1 MTHTEVLS
9 REISGFT
16 GISGDLEQASSALR
30 EFLESLP
37 LNEDSESASRL
48 VLAVISTHLQRSFGQ
63 ESRSAG
69 LLKVY
74 DHLVENW
81 ITSLPLK
88 VTGPA
93 RHSKF
98 KIIRQV
104 AVELSLGSLTISIQ
118 KKASDVKALPGE
130 HSDPD
135 LELRLQLLDQ
145 DDGTTRE
152 SSPAFYS
159 SQLRD
164 MSERGLDFRLPTPA
178 RTPSIYS
185 HTTSTSE
192 VKEDPATSRLRQYA
206 LSIKSKPDLG
216 KVSFL
221 SHWPSIPGID
231 PATYSYDSIQK
242 AAAAEESGG
251 ESEAQGRREAARP
264 RRRTEKFLQQSA
276 QVAEPSSQPMV
287 LRSSP
292 EPGVSH
298 PPLMVDDLPMTQP
311 DRGAFGS
318 RPVQQSKKQKK
329 RTAGFR

>member
-1 MTHTEVLS
+1 MAHTEVLS

-37 LNEDSESASRL
+37 INEDSESASRL
-48 VLAVISTHLQRSFGQ
+48 VLAVISTHLRPSFSQ
-63 ESRSAG
+63 KSRPPG

-81 ITSLPLK
+81 ITSLPLR

-104 AVELSLGSLTISIQ
+104 AVELSLGSLAVSIQ
-118 KKASDVKALPGE
+118 NKASDVKALLGE

-135 LELRLQLLDQ
+135 LELRLQLLDN

-159 SQLRD
+159 PQLRD
-164 MSERGLDFRLPTPA
+164 MPERGLDFRLPTPA

-185 HTTSTSE
+185 HITSTSE

-216 KVSFL
+216 RVSFL
-221 SHWPSIPGID
+221 SHWPSIPGVD
-231 PATYSYDSIQK
+231 PATYSYNAIRK

-251 ESEAQGRREAARP
+251 ESELQSRREAARR

-287 LRSSP
+287 LRSSL
-292 EPGVSH
+292 ETGVSH
-298 PPLMVDDLPMTQP
+298 PRLMVDDLPMTQP

-318 RPVQQSKKQKK
+318 RSVQKSKKQKK

>member
-1 MTHTEVLS
+1 MAHAEVLS
-9 REISGFT
+9 HEISGFS

-37 LNEDSESASRL
+37 LNEDSESASKL
-48 VLAVISTHLQRSFGQ
+48 VLAVILTHLQRSLGQ
-63 ESRSAG
+63 ESRSPG

-81 ITSLPLK
+81 ITSLPPK

-104 AVELSLGSLTISIQ
+104 AVEVSLSSLTVSIQ
-118 KKASDVKALPGE
+118 NNATDVKTLPGE
-130 HSDPD
+130 HSEPD
-135 LELRLQLLDQ
+135 LELRLQLLHK

-152 SSPAFYS
+152 GSPAFHS
-159 SQLRD
+159 SQVKE
-164 MSERGLDFRLPTPA
+164 MAERGPDFRLPTPA

-185 HTTSTSE
+185 HTTSASE
-192 VKEDPATSRLRQYA
+192 VKEDPAASRLRQYA

-231 PATYSYDSIQK
+231 PATYSYDAIQK

-251 ESEAQGRREAARP
+251 ESELQGRREAARR

-276 QVAEPSSQPMV
+276 QEAEPSPQPMV

-292 EPGVSH
+292 ELGVAH
-298 PPLMVDDLPMTQP
+298 PSLAVDDLPMTQP

-318 RPVQQSKKQKK
+318 RSVQKSKKQKK